1 MRDSGVRSRRGLLAA
16 GYDDAAIRWAVRG
29 GSLVRLRAGWFA
41 LPAHDERAAAAVRDG
56 GVLTC
61 VDALRF
67 HELWVPPGHCGLH
80 LRRSTNLTGVNVACR
95 PFGGSLR
102 TATRAVDPVP
112 VALAY
117 AARCLS
123 DEEWIAVGD
132 SYLNLTGKTRA
143 DLRSELR
150 GAGRT
155 VERRIAKT
163 DRRAQSGT
171 ESIARVR
178 LRSAGF
184 DVTVQPYVEG
194 VGWADLRI
202 GRLLIECDSVLHHAT
217 RTGYANDRRRDRRAL
232 VDGWLTLRLT
242 YDDVLYG
249 WDAVLADIKAVTA
262 RDRHRAR
269 SAKHRAMLQRSVLMS
284 TGEGT
289 SPEDGSDGTDLS
301 TAVD

>member
-1 MRDSGVRSRRGLLAA
+1 MPEP
-16 GYDDAAIRWAVRG
+16 VRG

-56 GVLTC
+56 GVL
-61 VDALRF
+61 
-67 HELWVPPGHCGLH
+67 
-80 LRRSTNLTGVNVACR
+80 ACR

-184 DVTVQPYVEG
+184 DVTVQPYVES

-202 GRLLIECDSVLHHAT
+202 GRLLIECDSVLHHTT

-262 RDRHRAR
+262 RDRHRAC
-269 SAKHRAMLQRSVLMS
+269 SAKHRAMLQRSVRMS

-301 TAVD
+301 TAVN